1 VNRPIYYLNQEGRLT
16 EKERVLSL
24 TEKAIRRD
32 ARIERRHQERLRRLQ
47 WRDRQALGLCPT
59 CGQKRVT
66 T

>member
-1 VNRPIYYLNQEGRLT
+1 MT